1 MVYRPRS
8 MASLS
13 QAPRT
18 QGGILEA
25 RPSDVEKHPEVLVID
40 VRAEAELLG
49 PSGHIRGVTHLP
61 MEALLRDGLASVG
74 AHGLAHE
81 TPVILVCEAGM
92 RSRTCAQ
99 SLVARGHLEVYSLV
113 GGMRRWI
120 AEDRPVERTRTW
132 K

>member
-18 QGGILEA
+18 PGGILEA

-40 VRAEAELLG
+40 VRAEGELLG
-49 PSGHIRGVTHLP
+49 PSGHIRGVTHVP
-61 MEALLRDGLASVG
+61 MDTLLRDGLASLG
-74 AHGLAHE
+74 AELPLEA
-81 TPVILVCEAGM
+81 PVILVCEAGM

-99 SLVARGHLEVYSLV
+99 SLVARGHLEVYTLV

-120 AEDRPVERTRTW
+120 GEERPVERTRTW